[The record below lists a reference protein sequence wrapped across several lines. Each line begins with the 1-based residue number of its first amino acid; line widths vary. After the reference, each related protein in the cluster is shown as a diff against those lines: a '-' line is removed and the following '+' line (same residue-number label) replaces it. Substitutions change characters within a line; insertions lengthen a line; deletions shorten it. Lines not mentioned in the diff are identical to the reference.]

1 MIEQEEACFHFAGQ
15 NAARLPIDGRQS
27 KSRKFVSTIREYDID
42 GFCLQ
47 EIGIDWDDI
56 DTRDQW
62 HHRTDG
68 KLQEQSIFAHNKHE
82 RGENGIQFGGTG
94 VIVTDDLR
102 FSIKESGK
110 DPSGLGRWCWTKFQ
124 RKEYVTRLVS
134 VYRPCDSN
142 GELSVASQHRR
153 FFYSKETARDP
164 RQAILEDLGEE
175 LDKWTEAGENILL
188 FIDANTDVWKRVLF

>member
-1 MIEQEEACFHFAGQ
+1 MGIKNEDIFRFAGQ
-15 NAARLPIDGRQS
+15 NAARLPLDGRQS

-68 KLQEQSIFAHNKHE
+68 KLQEQSTFAHNKHE
-82 RGENGIQFGGTG
+82 RGENGMQFGGTG
-94 VIVTDDLR
+94 VIVMDDLC
-102 FSIKESGK
+102 FSIKKSGK

-124 RKEYVTRLVS
+124 RKEYVT
-134 VYRPCDSN
+134 YH
-142 GELSVASQHRR
+142 VAN
-153 FFYSKETARDP
+153 
-164 RQAILEDLGEE
+164 LEDDVTQNGNQPFS
-175 LDKWTEAGENILL
+175 WAGSGCCDTAPTL
-188 FIDANTDVWKRVLF
+188 VKHSCV